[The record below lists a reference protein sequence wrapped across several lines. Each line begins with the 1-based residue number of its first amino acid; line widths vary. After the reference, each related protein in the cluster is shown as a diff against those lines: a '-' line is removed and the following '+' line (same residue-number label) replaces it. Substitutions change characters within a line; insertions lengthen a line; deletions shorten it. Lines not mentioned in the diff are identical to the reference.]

1 MKTPQFISFRTQA
14 LLVGSMALTLVL
26 SSCAAESTETSKSPT
41 PTATATKTAQ
51 ATMKPSPTATP
62 EPKPSA
68 FVVKA
73 VAMDKSCEQIITVQ
87 SLYNFDQNLASYP
100 SSQQAPGTIAQQQ
113 SQLGAVGCTIT
124 NLSTQEE
131 VYVTVTKL
139 DGPSTT
145 YQQTLISSPGAG
157 YSSYQVANG
166 VPGLFSSENGEGIAQ
181 FMTGPYWISLTSKTF
196 GSGVD
201 ASQLSNVIYNNLK

>member
-1 MKTPQFISFRTQA
+1 MKTPQFTSVRTMS
-14 LLVGSMALTLVL
+14 LLVGSVALTLVL
-26 SSCAAESTETSKSPT
+26 TSCAAEPAETSKSPT
-41 PTATATKTAQ
+41 PTATQSAQ
-51 ATMKPSPTATP
+51 ATMKPSASATP
-62 EPKPSA
+62 APTPSA
-68 FVVKA
+68 FVHKS

-157 YSSYQVANG
+157 FSSYQVANG

-196 GSGVD
+196 SSGVD

>member
-1 MKTPQFISFRTQA
+1 MKTPQFTSVRTMP
-14 LLVGSMALTLVL
+14 LLVGSVALTLVL

-41 PTATATKTAQ
+41 PTATKSAQ
-51 ATMKPSPTATP
+51 ATMKPSASATP
-62 EPKPSA
+62 APSPSA
-68 FVVKA
+68 FVLKA
-73 VAMDKSCEQIITVQ
+73 VSMDKSCEQIITVQ

-157 YSSYQVANG
+157 YSSYQVAND

-196 GSGVD
+196 SSGVD

>member
-1 MKTPQFISFRTQA
+1 MKTPQFISVRTA
-14 LLVGSMALTLVL
+14 SLLMGSVALTLML
-26 SSCAAESTETSKSPT
+26 SSCAAEPAETSKSPT
-41 PTATATKTAQ
+41 PTAAQSAQ
-51 ATMKPSPTATP
+51 ATMKPSTSSTPAPT
-62 EPKPSA
+62 PSA
-68 FVVKA
+68 FVLKA
-73 VAMDKSCEQIITVQ
+73 VTMDKSCEQIITVQ

-131 VYVTVTKL
+131 VYATVTKL
-139 DGPSTT
+139 DGPSAT
-145 YQQTLISSPGAG
+145 YQQALISSPAAG

-166 VPGLFSSENGEGIAQ
+166 VPGMFSVENGEGIAQ

-196 GSGVD
+196 SSGVD
-201 ASQLSNVIYNNLK
+201 ASQLSNVIHNNLK

>member
-1 MKTPQFISFRTQA
+1 MKTPQHSSVRTTS
-14 LLVGSMALTLVL
+14 LIVGSVALAMVL
-26 SSCAAESTETSKSPT
+26 SSCAAETAETQQSPT
-41 PTATATKTAQ
+41 PTATTSAQ
-51 ATMKPSPTATP
+51 ATIKPSTSATP
-62 EPKPSA
+62 EPTPSSFA
-68 FVVKA
+68 LKA

-100 SSQQAPGTIAQQQ
+100 SSQQAQGTIAQQQ
-113 SQLGAVGCTIT
+113 TQLGAVACTIT
-124 NLSTQEE
+124 NLSTQED

-145 YQQTLISSPGAG
+145 YQQALISSPAAG

-166 VPGLFSSENGEGIAQ
+166 VPGMFSVENGEGIAQ

-196 GSGVD
+196 SSGVD
-201 ASQLSNVIYNNLK
+201 ASQLSNVIHNNLK